1 MPRLDLNLVRVLV
14 AIYETRS
21 VTLAAER
28 LSLTQPTVS
37 YGLARLREAYGDRLF
52 VRGAAGL
59 VPTAAAEVV
68 YRRFSQALA
77 GIDSTLEDPQRFDP
91 LRSTRRFRVA
101 MSDIG
106 ALYFLP
112 PLYARL
118 QQVAPSVELEVVQV
132 AMDRLVDDL
141 ASGRLDAAVGNL
153 PAIRAHTR
161 SSLLFLERYACLL
174 AREHPRIGEALT
186 LEAFVAARHVMVAS
200 AFSGHRLLDDA
211 LAERGVAR
219 EIAVRIPH
227 FTALPR
233 LIAQS
238 ELLVTL
244 PARVARLYASQGPL
258 KTLELPVPIPEFEVR
273 VHWHAHHEASPSHKW
288 LVGEIGA
295 ALGVL

>member
-21 VTLAAER
+21 VTAAAER

-37 YGLARLREAYGDRLF
+37 YGLAKLRETYGDRLF
-52 VRGAAGL
+52 LRGPAGL
-59 VPTAAAEVV
+59 APTATAELV

-77 GIDSTLEDPQRFDP
+77 AVDSTLEDPQQFDP
-91 LRSTRRFRVA
+91 RRSARRFRVA

-118 QQVAPSVELEVVQV
+118 QQLAPNVELEVVQV
-132 AMDRLVDDL
+132 AMDQVVDDL
-141 ASGRLDAAVGNL
+141 ASGRLDVAVGNL

-161 SSLLFLERYACLL
+161 STLLFLERYTCLL
-174 AREHPRIGEALT
+174 ARDHPRIGDALT

-200 AFSGHRLLDDA
+200 PFSGHRLVDDA
-211 LAERGVAR
+211 LAERGVSR

-227 FTALPR
+227 FTVLPQ
-233 LIAQS
+233 LVSHS

-244 PARVARLYASQGPL
+244 PSRVAQLYAAQGPL
-258 KTLELPVPIPEFEVR
+258 KSLDLPVPIPEFEVR
-273 VHWHAHHEASPSHKW
+273 VHWHGRHEASPSHKW
-288 LVGEIGA
+288 LVAQIIA